1 MNNLCLKVDQRE
13 SKCKELLENCEI
25 KLELL
30 EFADFQIL
38 NNDKILYLFERKT
51 ITDLLASIKD
61 GRYKNQKANITA
73 NFKPFQYYYIIEGN
87 VKYNSNPSNQN
98 DKVVLSA
105 VINTMIRDKMGIF
118 FTKSEQETAELIK
131 CIYTRIKNKPD
142 EYTCEPQICES
153 VITTGSKKKKNV
165 SEVWKYQ
172 LCQIPD
178 ISEKTADAV
187 IEKYRNLKYFYTV
200 FINKNKEEVIL
211 ELSKIKTVDVKGK
224 SRKLSEKQ
232 LENLYNYLLHDSE
245 TNDSELSID
254 PENNSIKYEIN
265 KEVKVENN
273 DI

>member
-1 MNNLCLKVDQRE
+1 MSNLCLKVDQRE
-13 SKCKELLENCEI
+13 TKCKELLNDCEVQ
-25 KLELL
+25 LELL

-51 ITDLLASIKD
+51 ISDLLASIKD
-61 GRYKNQKANITA
+61 GRYKNQKANITS
-73 NFKPFQYYYIIEGN
+73 NFKPFQYFYIIEGN

-98 DKVVLSA
+98 DKVILSA

-131 CIYTRIKNKPD
+131 CIYNRIKNKPD
-142 EYTCEPQICES
+142 EYTCDPQVCES
-153 VITTGSKKKKNV
+153 VITSACKKKKTV
-165 SEVWKYQ
+165 SEVWKQQ

-178 ISEKTADAV
+178 ISEKTADSV

-200 FINKNKEEVIL
+200 FENKTKEEVIS
-211 ELSKIKTVDVKGK
+211 ELSLLKTMDTKGK

-232 LENLYNYLLHDSE
+232 IVNLYTYLLTD
-245 TNDSELSID
+245 
-254 PENNSIKYEIN
+254 NSVTE
-265 KEVKVENN
+265 ENN

>member
-13 SKCKELLENCEI
+13 TKCKELLSDCEV

-51 ITDLLASIKD
+51 ISDLLASIKD

-73 NFKPFQYYYIIEGN
+73 NFKPFQYFYIIEGN

-105 VINTMIRDKMGIF
+105 VINTIIRDKMGIF
-118 FTKSEQETAELIK
+118 FTKSEQETSELIK
-131 CIYTRIKNKPD
+131 CIYNRIKNKPD
-142 EYTCEPQICES
+142 EYTCEPQVCET
-153 VITTGSKKKKNV
+153 VITTACKKKKSV

-200 FINKNKEEVIL
+200 FRDKNKDEVIT
-211 ELSKIKTVDVKGK
+211 ELSKIKTVDAKGK
-224 SRKLSEKQ
+224 GRKLSDKQ
-232 LENLYNYLLHDSE
+232 VLNLYTYLLHDNE
-245 TNDSELSID
+245 TNDSELDIE
-254 PENNSIKYEIN
+254 PENNSIKCEI
-265 KEVKVENN
+265 KEENN